1 MARKVQCVKLNKE
14 AEGMD
19 FPPYP
24 GPLGIKIFEN
34 VSKEA
39 WGGWFNSP
47 DHARE

>member
-34 VSKEA
+34 VSKEL
-39 WGGWFNSP
+39 GEVG
-47 DHARE
+47 